1 MEVSHMYVLALN
13 GSPRKDSTTATLLK
27 KALEGAASHGAETE
41 LVHLNELRMRGCQA
55 CFACKKR
62 DGKSYGRCVQKDD
75 MTPLYEKMEQA
86 DALFLGSPLYFGTIT
101 APAKVF
107 VERLYP
113 YLNYRDL
120 SSNFPKEIKTGLI
133 STMGVNDQEMI
144 LFDQHIQ
151 FNQGIFTMLFGS
163 AETLLSTDTFHVE
176 DYSKIVADYLETT
189 VDRKLKHQKEQFP
202 RDCDKAFEMGARFVS
217 EAATNTRR

>member
-1 MEVSHMYVLALN
+1 MYVLALN
-13 GSPRKDSTTATLLK
+13 GSPRKNSTTATLLK
-27 KALEGAASHGAETE
+27 KTLEGAASHGAETE
-41 LVHLNELRMRGCQA
+41 LVHLNELSMRGCQA
-55 CFACKKR
+55 CFSCKKR
-62 DGKSYGRCVQKDD
+62 GGRSYGRCVQKDD
-75 MTPLYEKMEQA
+75 MTPLYEKIEQS
-86 DALFLGSPLYFGTIT
+86 DAFFLGSPIYFGTIT

-133 STMGVNDQEMI
+133 FTMGANDQEMI
-144 LFDQHIQ
+144 LFDQHIH
-151 FNQGIFTMLFGS
+151 FTRIAFSMLFGS
-163 AETLLSTDTFHVE
+163 AETLLSTDTFHVK
-176 DYSKIVADYLETT
+176 DYSKIVADFLETM